1 MSKDKI
7 NIKLEVCRD
16 NTSGKLTIMAHFDA
30 KAPNVIIDKNGY
42 SWMPTIEE
50 KNLLTEAFEL
60 ITPISYTKPSTS
72 NTYNTI
78 KEEKPTPEPAIREET
93 PTSLETE
100 PKTEEKPINN
110 NDMPPLEKTN
120 DEPVVFEVTEEKIEK
135 DIDEKLGQ
143 EASKTTGSETTT
155 TKEKEEGGE
164 EKIIVEADSEA
175 IEAALK
181 KHIEKDKDDSFVEV
195 DEQTIIDK
203 VLNQKKKGKWR
214 R

>member
-110 NDMPPLEKTN
+110 NDMPLEKTN
-120 DEPVVFEVTEEKIEK
+120 DEPVVFEVTEEKIE
-135 DIDEKLGQ
+135 Q

-155 TKEKEEGGE
+155 TKEKEEEGE